1 MKVGIIGAG
10 SIGQL
15 LFHDLRLS
23 DDVNPV
29 FIDTRLP
36 ADALGTSFIFECCRE
51 ADPSEKSY
59 ETTLEKHDEKKAV
72 REAYQGMVF
81 PGEKAA
87 DQDLIII
94 SVKANQCGK
103 VLQSLKGYLP
113 EHIPLV
119 LLMNG
124 MGIWEE
130 ARTILPNPFW
140 TGVTSRGAVHE
151 GRIVYPRGNGTTYIG
166 SPEHQKPVQEIEL
179 LARSIGAII
188 SLRIEEEQLQKLLV
202 NACINPITALHQ
214 CKNREIAAAYIN
226 EAREIF
232 LEIYPVLKTL
242 GVTVSADSAFDFVLT
257 VAEKTG
263 ENYSS
268 MAVDFKKQRPS
279 ELDYILGYIL
289 KTGERLHKSLPVTKN
304 LYTILKKQED
314 SFQPPPITSPKFLK
328 ETSKSKN

>member
-1 MKVGIIGAG
+1 MNVAIIGAG

-15 LFHDLRLS
+15 LFHDLRFS

-36 ADALGTSFIFECCRE
+36 PNAPGTSYVFEYCKE
-51 ADPSEKSY
+51 ADPSESSS
-59 ETTLEKHDEKKAV
+59 ETVFEIHAEKPAV
-72 REAYQGMVF
+72 KEAYQGMVF

-87 DQDLIII
+87 GQDLIII
-94 SVKANQCGK
+94 TVKANQCSK
-103 VLQSLKGYLP
+103 VLQSLKGDLP
-113 EHIPLV
+113 EHIPVV

-151 GRIVYPRGNGTTYIG
+151 GRTVYPRGNGPTYIG
-166 SPEHQKPVQEIEL
+166 SPEHQKPVPEIEL
-179 LARSIGAII
+179 LAKGIGAILSPCI
-188 SLRIEEEQLQKLLV
+188 KEKQLQKLLV
-202 NACINPITALHQ
+202 NACINPLTALHQ
-214 CKNREIAAAYIN
+214 CKNREIAAAYKN

-232 LEIYPVLKTL
+232 SEIYPILKTL
-242 GVTVSADSAFDFVLT
+242 GLAVSADSAFDLVLS

-268 MAVDFKKQRPS
+268 MAVDFKKHRAS
-279 ELDYILGYIL
+279 ELEYILGYIL
-289 KTGERLHKSLPVTKN
+289 KKGEITQFQLPNTQT
-304 LYTILKKQED
+304 LYTDLKIVEE
-314 SFQPPPITSPKFLK
+314 SYSP
-328 ETSKSKN
+328 T

>member
-1 MKVGIIGAG
+1 MNVAIIGAG

-23 DDVNPV
+23 DDVNQV

-36 ADALGTSFIFECCRE
+36 PGAPGTSYVFEYCKE
-51 ADPSEKSY
+51 ADPSESSS
-59 ETTLEKHDEKKAV
+59 EANSEIQAEKTAV
-72 REAYQGMVF
+72 KESYQGMVL
-81 PGEKAA
+81 PREKAA
-87 DQDLIII
+87 DQDLIVVT
-94 SVKANQCGK
+94 VKANKCSQ

-151 GRIVYPRGNGTTYIG
+151 GRTVYPRGNGTTYIG
-166 SPEHQKPVQEIEL
+166 SPEHQKPVPEIEL
-179 LARSIGAII
+179 LARTIGAVI
-188 SLRIEEEQLQKLLV
+188 SPRIEEEQIQKLLI
-202 NACINPITALHQ
+202 NACINPLTALHQ
-214 CKNREIAAAYIN
+214 CKNREIAAAYQK
-226 EAREIF
+226 EALEIF
-232 LEIYPVLKTL
+232 SEIYPVLKTL
-242 GVTVSADSAFDFVLT
+242 GLTVSADIAFDLIIT

-268 MAVDFKKQRPS
+268 MAVDFKKKRPS
-279 ELDYILGYIL
+279 ELEYILGYIL
-289 KTGERLHKSLPVTKN
+289 KTSERLHKSLPVTEN
-304 LYTILKKQED
+304 LYALLKNQETAF
-314 SFQPPPITSPKFLK
+314 SGITP
-328 ETSKSKN
+328 

>member
-1 MKVGIIGAG
+1 MNVGIIGAG

-23 DDVNPV
+23 DDINPV

-36 ADALGTSFIFECCRE
+36 PDAPGISYVFEYCKE
-51 ADPSEKSY
+51 ADPSESSSKANS
-59 ETTLEKHDEKKAV
+59 EIQAEKTAV
-72 REAYQGMVF
+72 KESYQGMVF

-87 DQDLIII
+87 EQDLIII
-94 SVKANQCGK
+94 TVKANQCGK
-103 VLQSLKGYLP
+103 VLHSLKGYLP
-113 EHIPLV
+113 EHIPVV

-124 MGIWEE
+124 MGTWEE

-151 GRIVYPRGNGTTYIG
+151 GRTVYPRGDGATYIG
-166 SPEHQKPVQEIEL
+166 SPERQKPIPEIEL
-179 LARSIGAII
+179 LARSIGAVI
-188 SLRIEEEQLQKLLV
+188 SPCIEEHQLQKLLV
-202 NACINPITALHQ
+202 NACINPLTALHQ
-214 CKNREIAAAYIN
+214 CKNREISAAYKK

-232 LEIYPVLKTL
+232 SEIYPVLKTQGL
-242 GVTVSADSAFDFVLT
+242 TVSADRAFDLIIT

-268 MAVDFKKQRPS
+268 MAVDFKKQRTS

-289 KTGERLHKSLPVTKN
+289 KTGQRLHTHLPLTEK
-304 LYTILKKQED
+304 LYALLKKKEA
-314 SFQPPPITSPKFLK
+314 SFQHHP
-328 ETSKSKN
+328 

>member
-1 MKVGIIGAG
+1 MNVAIIGAG

-36 ADALGTSFIFECCRE
+36 SDTQGTSYVFEYCE
-51 ADPSEKSY
+51 ESAPSESSS
-59 ETTLEKHDEKKAV
+59 ETVSEIHSEKPAV
-72 REAYQGMVF
+72 RETYHGMVF

-87 DQDLIII
+87 EQDLIII
-94 SVKANQCGK
+94 TVKANQCSK
-103 VLQSLKGYLP
+103 ILQSLKGYLP
-113 EHIPLV
+113 EHIPVV

-151 GRIVYPRGNGTTYIG
+151 GRTVYPRGNGATYIG
-166 SPEHQKPVQEIEL
+166 SPEHQKPIPEIEL
-179 LARSIGAII
+179 LARSIGAVI
-188 SLRIEEEQLQKLLV
+188 SPCIEEHQLQKLLV
-202 NACINPITALHQ
+202 NACINPLTALHQ
-214 CKNREIAAAYIN
+214 CKNREIVAAYKK
-226 EAREIF
+226 EVQKIF
-232 LEIYPVLKTL
+232 SEIYPVLKTL
-242 GVTVSADSAFDFVLT
+242 GLTVSSEIAFDLVLS

-268 MAVDFKKQRPS
+268 MAVDFKQKRPS
-279 ELDYILGYIL
+279 ELEYILGYIL
-289 KTGERLHKSLPVTKN
+289 KTGERLHKSLPVTEN
-304 LYTILKKQED
+304 LYALLKNQETAF
-314 SFQPPPITSPKFLK
+314 SGITP
-328 ETSKSKN
+328 

>member
-15 LFHDLRLS
+15 LFHDFMLS
-23 DDVNPV
+23 HDVCPV

-36 ADALGTSFIFECCRE
+36 PGSPGTSYVFEYVKTE
-51 ADPSEKSY
+51 NPSASPSEK
-59 ETTLEKHDEKKAV
+59 TAV
-72 REAYQGMVF
+72 REAYQGIVL
-81 PGEKAA
+81 PGKKAA

-94 SVKANQCGK
+94 AVKACQCSQ
-103 VLQSLKGYLP
+103 VLQSIKWYLP
-113 EHIPLV
+113 EHVPLV

-151 GRIVYPRGNGTTYIG
+151 GRTVYPRGNGPTYIG
-166 SPEHQKPVQEIEL
+166 SPECQNPIPEIEL
-179 LARSIGAII
+179 LAKTIGGVI
-188 SLRIEEEQLQKLLV
+188 SPCIQEHQLQKLLI
-202 NACINPITALHQ
+202 NACINPLTALRQ
-214 CKNREIAAAYIN
+214 CQNREIAAAFKN
-226 EAREIF
+226 EARDIF
-232 LEIYPVLKTL
+232 SEIYPVLQTL
-242 GVTVSADSAFDFVLT
+242 GLAISAEKAFNLVIS

-268 MAVDFKKQRPS
+268 MAVDFKRKRPS

-289 KTGERLHKSLPVTKN
+289 KTANRLHKSLPATEN
-304 LYTILKKQED
+304 LYALLKKQE
-314 SFQPPPITSPKFLK
+314 SAFPASPEITPQ
-328 ETSKSKN
+328 SKGC